1 MEAAGIEPGK
11 FDEPDAVSRRHQ
23 RCAIWRGRQEAGVR
37 YLARQAAISP
47 VAWTNGTKAVQH
59 RTRLEGIP
67 RLRARRALSG
77 AGEARGPTG

>member
-1 MEAAGIEPGK
+1 MSRTRYRGGIAQK
-11 FDEPDAVSRRHQ
+11 
-23 RCAIWRGRQEAGVR
+23 CAICRGRQEAGVR